1 MTYREA
7 LEAYRERFGDSF
19 PLMMTMDWSDEE
31 VIEEILRR
39 LESGEPFEG
48 DEGVAY

>member
-1 MTYREA
+1 MTLHEA
-7 LEAYRERFGDSF
+7 LDAYRERFNDAF
-19 PLMMTMDWSDEE
+19 PLMMVMEWTSDEI
-31 VIEEILRR
+31 VAEIAAR